1 VDPEQPQFRYRA
13 FISYSHADEA
23 WAKWLHKALETYRVP
38 KRLVGR
44 ETAAGAV
51 PERLAPVFR
60 DRDELAT
67 ATSLGETL
75 TRALQ
80 ESACQLVICSPKAAQ
95 SRWVNEEIRTFK
107 RLGRSHRIFALV
119 VSGEPGGSSRPEL
132 ADQECF
138 PPALLFE
145 IEPDGALSD
154 RRTEPIAADVRS
166 GKDSKQDARLKLIAG
181 LLDVGLDE
189 LKQREAARRHRRMAW
204 LAAASIAGMAITSG
218 LAGAAWLARN
228 EAERQRARAEAEA
241 ETARQTTRFMVDLF
255 KVSDPSEALGNTITA
270 REILDKGAARI
281 DRELA
286 GQPAIQAT
294 LMDTMGTVYT
304 SLGLYDA
311 AVPLVRK
318 AYERRLQLWGPDHGE
333 VANSLNH
340 LGEVLTLKSD
350 YAQAERSLR
359 DALAVQ
365 RRVHGPQSDAAAQS
379 LTLLAD
385 VLRHKGDLAGAEAAI
400 KEALAI
406 RRRLHGNAPNGDVAV
421 GLETLGIVYT
431 EAGRYDDAVE
441 AMREVAAMQRKLH
454 PAAHPDVARAMDNLS
469 NALMN
474 VGRPD
479 EAEPLSRLAVS
490 TYRLVYGE
498 DHPATAT
505 GLNNLAYVLEA
516 RERYAEAESTY
527 RSALEINRRLLGP
540 RHPTVSLMLSNIA
553 YVQYARGNQSEA
565 IATMRESYAIARE
578 ALGPEH
584 ADVASRAAALGQW
597 LLDAGKPAEARDMIR
612 QARDIRRKALGEQHP
627 AYLNTLALEANL
639 ALTEGDP
646 ARAQALG
653 HEARVGLEQSL
664 PAGSWQ
670 IANAMSVEGAA
681 LVRLGRYTEAEPLL
695 RDSLAGLAKAPV
707 PRLAERGR
715 ERLAELYEKSG
726 RSEDARKLRERG

>member
-1 VDPEQPQFRYRA
+1 MDQPPQPAHRYRA
-13 FISYSHADEA
+13 FISYSHSDES
-23 WAKWLHKALETYRVP
+23 WAKWLHRALETYRVP

-44 ETAAGAV
+44 QTAFGAV

-60 DRDELAT
+60 DREELAT

-75 TRALQ
+75 TQALRD
-80 ESACQLVICSPKAAQ
+80 SACQIVICSPAAAR

-107 RLGRSHRIFALV
+107 GLGRADRIFALV
-119 VSGEPGGSSRPEL
+119 VAGEPGASGRPET

-138 PPALLFE
+138 PAALLHE
-145 IEPDGALSD
+145 LNPDGTLSN
-154 RRTEPIAADVRS
+154 RRTEPIAADARP
-166 GKDSKQDARLKLIAG
+166 GKDSRQAARLKLIAG
-181 LLDVGLDE
+181 LLGVGLDE
-189 LKQREAARRHRRMAW
+189 LKQREAARRQRRMAW
-204 LAAASIAGMAITSG
+204 LAAASIAGMAITST

-270 REILDKGAARI
+270 REILDKGATRI

-311 AVPLVRK
+311 AIPLVRK
-318 AYERRLQLWGPDHGE
+318 SYERRLELWGPDHAE
-333 VANSLNH
+333 VASSLNH

-350 YAQAERSLR
+350 YAAAERHLR
-359 DALAVQ
+359 EALDVQ
-365 RRVHGPQSDAAAQS
+365 RRVHGPRSEAAARS

-385 VLRHKGDLAGAEAAI
+385 VQRHRGDLAGAEAAL

-406 RRRLHGNAPNGDVAV
+406 GRELHGDAASADVALA
-421 GLETLGIVYT
+421 LETLGIVYT
-431 EAGRYDDAVE
+431 EAGRYEDAVG
-441 AMREVAAMQRKLH
+441 AMREVAAVQQKLH
-454 PAAHPDVARAMDNLS
+454 PAAHPDAARAMDNLA
-469 NALMN
+469 NALMV

-516 RERYAEAESTY
+516 RQRYAEAESTY

-540 RHPTVSLMLSNIA
+540 RHPTVSLMLSNVA
-553 YVQYARGNQSEA
+553 YVQYARGDARGA
-565 IATMRESYAIARE
+565 IATMSESLVVARE
-578 ALGPEH
+578 ALGAGH

-597 LLDAGKPAEARDMIR
+597 LLDAGDLAGAREMI
-612 QARDIRRKALGEQHP
+612 ATASGIRLRALGGQHP
-627 AYLNTLALEANL
+627 AYLNTLVLEANL
-639 ALTEGDP
+639 LLAQGDAAGALALASQ
-646 ARAQALG
+646 ARD
-653 HEARVGLEQSL
+653 GLAATL
-664 PAGSWQ
+664 APGSWQ
-670 IANAMSVEGAA
+670 VANAMSVAGAA
-681 LVRLGRYTEAEPLL
+681 LTRLGRYAQAEPLL
-695 RDSLAGLAKAPV
+695 RDSQPGLAGAPV
-707 PRLAERGR
+707 PGLAERGR
-715 ERLAELYEKSG
+715 QRLADLYQRTG
-726 RSEDARKLRERG
+726 RPEEARSLR